1 MLPTEDLF
9 VYVYVLIHD
18 LIMAGAIAIPARPG
32 PEPACSDAELLAIAL
47 VRHLLGRRSE
57 AGFLAE
63 VARDWAH
70 LFPRLPHQSEANR
83 RIRWLWGTFEQFR
96 AHLAGLVPEDD
107 CQQVDTTA
115 LPVKHPSRVR
125 GADGWTGP
133 GNDLAARFGRDAAH
147 AEWFYGFRL
156 AIKTDLGSRIVR
168 AWSIVPAAVN
178 EREVA
183 EDLLQAGPAPRDL
196 LADKGFNG
204 TDFAEALAGRG
215 TAVLIPPGK
224 HQRASMPPILQKII
238 AEWRNRVETTF
249 KEITGQMELARHGAH
264 TFWGLLTRV
273 AATIAAHTLMRLCF
287 ATIWG
292 GGPGRVPVPNWD
304 RSHRGGGGGRAEPV
318 RVLPRR
324 CAPMYVTQVE
334 WAAGPV
340 RGLVFVLTVNMGRPH
355 AKGE

>member
-18 LIMAGAIAIPARPG
+18 LTGAGAIAIPARPG
-32 PEPACSDAELLAIAL
+32 PEPACSDTELLTVAM

-83 RIRWLWGTFEQFR
+83 RIRWLRGAFEQFR
-96 AHLAGLVPEDD
+96 VTLAARLPDDD
-107 CQQVDTTA
+107 CQQIDTSA
-115 LPVKHPSRVR
+115 LPVKHTSRVR
-125 GADGWTGP
+125 GPDQWTGP

-183 EDLLQAGPAPRDL
+183 EDLLQAGPPPRDL
-196 LADKGFNG
+196 LCDKGFDG
-204 TDFAEALAGRG
+204 KAFAAGQAARG
-215 TAVLIPPGK
+215 TAVLVPPAK
-224 HQRASMPPILQKII
+224 NQRASMPAILQKVI
-238 AEWRNRVETTF
+238 AQWRNRIEASF
-249 KEITGQMELARHGAH
+249 GEITDLMGLARHGAH
-264 TFWGLLTRV
+264 TFWGLLTRT
-273 AATIAAHTLMRLCF
+273 AATIAAHTLLRTCL
-287 ATIWG
+287 A
-292 GGPGRVPVPNWD
+292 V
-304 RSHRGGGGGRAEPV
+304 A
-318 RVLPRR
+318 
-324 CAPMYVTQVE
+324 
-334 WAAGPV
+334 
-340 RGLVFVLTVNMGRPH
+340 
-355 AKGE
+355 

>member
-18 LIMAGAIAIPARPG
+18 LIGAGAVAIPARPG
-32 PEPACSDAELLAIAL
+32 PEPACSDAELLTVAM

-83 RIRWLWGTFEQFR
+83 RIRWMWGAFEQFR
-96 AHLAGLVPEDD
+96 VTLAARLPGDD
-107 CQQVDTTA
+107 CQQVDTSA
-115 LPVKHPSRVR
+115 LPVKHTSRVR
-125 GADGWTGP
+125 GPDQWTGP

-183 EDLLQAGPAPRDL
+183 EDLLQAGPPPRDL
-196 LADKGFNG
+196 LCDKGFNG
-204 TDFAEALAGRG
+204 KAFAAGQAARG
-215 TAVLIPPGK
+215 TAVLVPPAK
-224 HQRASMPPILQKII
+224 NQRASMPAILQKVI
-238 AEWRNRVETTF
+238 AQWRNRIEASF
-249 KEITGQMELARHGAH
+249 GEITDLMGLARHGAH
-264 TFWGLLTRV
+264 TFWGLLTRT
-273 AATIAAHTLMRLCF
+273 AATIAAHTLLRTCL
-287 ATIWG
+287 A
-292 GGPGRVPVPNWD
+292 V
-304 RSHRGGGGGRAEPV
+304 A
-318 RVLPRR
+318 
-324 CAPMYVTQVE
+324 
-334 WAAGPV
+334 
-340 RGLVFVLTVNMGRPH
+340 
-355 AKGE
+355 